1 MFLDCINYNNKIDI
15 DINIETD
22 NEVIDSENITIKET
36 QE

>member
-22 NEVIDSENITIKET
+22 NEDINSENIKIKET

>member
-22 NEVIDSENITIKET
+22 NEDIDSENKTIKET